1 MSKVKGATSLE
12 RAINRAMAENIQP
25 TKTGANTYSVVSSKG
40 DATYTVMVRGCEY
53 TCNCP
58 SQGRHCKHSAAVMMS
73 RMAERLEAA
82 APAADSREA
91 SPLVQPATRGRRNL
105 YGTAA

>member
-1 MSKVKGATSLE
+1 MAQVKGSTALE
-12 RAINRAMAENIQP
+12 RSLNRAMAEGIQP
-25 TKTGANTYSVVSSKG
+25 VKTGASTYTVLSSRG
-40 DATYTVMVRGCEY
+40 DATYTVTVRGCEY

-82 APAADSREA
+82 AVDNREA
-91 SPLVQPATRGRRNL
+91 APLVQPLNRRSSL